1 MNALVKPE
9 AEYEVETMPDA
20 GTLAAL
26 QGAEINQQIATAR
39 AYPRSIKAFH
49 NQALEL
55 ATLSEGVAL
64 ECMYSVP
71 RGGKKITGPSA
82 RLAEIIASCW
92 GNCRYAARVVE
103 EQKDFI
109 VAQGVFHDL
118 EKNALVSFE
127 VKRRIV
133 DKYGKRFD
141 VDMIAVTG
149 NAACSIALRNA
160 VFKGVPKAL
169 WVDVY
174 DRAVETAIGKNL
186 PMAKRREMAVEYF
199 TKAGATKEQIFKV
212 LDVAA
217 ESEITMDDLV
227 WMTGVRAAI
236 KEGEYTLESVFSDK
250 AEARGSSGRVLNMA
264 TGKYE
269 EEGEAIEVEKP
280 KQKAARKPAAKKEA
294 KPAAPPPP
302 PEPEVIEAEIVEE
315 DVSENEPSEEGEKID
330 MPDKPP
336 LDIDAAT
343 ENPGK
348 WVDTFIAYYEALP
361 EDMEDAFM
369 LETDYIRKQ
378 IRKLDQMGSYQKMA
392 AAIASK

>member
-55 ATLSEGVAL
+55 ATLSESVAL

-127 VKRRIV
+127 VKRRIT
-133 DKYGKRFD
+133 DSNGRRYNA
-141 VDMIAVTG
+141 DMIAVTG

-174 DRAVETAIGKNL
+174 DRAVETAIGKNV
-186 PMAKRREMAVEYF
+186 PMSQRRAAAVEYF
-199 TKAGATKEQIFKV
+199 TKAGATKEQVFKV
-212 LDVAA
+212 LEVAD
-217 ESEITMDDLV
+217 ESEITMDHLV

-236 KEGEYTLESVFSDK
+236 KEGEYTIESVFSDK
-250 AEARGSSGRVLNMA
+250 AEPAGSSGRILDMA
-264 TGKYE
+264 TGKYVD
-269 EEGEAIEVEKP
+269 EGAAPEAP
-280 KQKAARKPAAKKEA
+280 KQKAARKPAAKKEP

-302 PEPEVIEAEIVEE
+302 PPPEVIEAEVVEE
-315 DVSENEPSEEGEKID
+315 EEASEEGEKVD
-330 MPDKPP
+330 MPEKPP

-348 WVDTFIAYYEALP
+348 WVDSFIAYYEALP
-361 EDMEDAFM
+361 ESEEDAFM

-378 IRKLDQMGSYQKMA
+378 IRKIDQMGSYQKMA

>member
-1 MNALVKPE
+1 
-9 AEYEVETMPDA
+9 
-20 GTLAAL
+20 
-26 QGAEINQQIATAR
+26 
-39 AYPRSIKAFH
+39 
-49 NQALEL
+49 
-55 ATLSEGVAL
+55 
-64 ECMYSVP
+64 MYSVP

-174 DRAVETAIGKNL
+174 DRAVETAIGKNV

-269 EEGEAIEVEKP
+269 EEGEAVEVAPPKEKAP
-280 KQKAARKPAAKKEA
+280 RKPAAKKEA

-302 PEPEVIEAEIVEE
+302 PPVQDAVIISDASDEAEKVNTN
-315 DVSENEPSEEGEKID
+315 DVGWTPHEFELPE
-330 MPDKPP
+330 KPP
-336 LDIDAAT
+336 LDIDVAA

-348 WVDTFIAYYEALP
+348 WVDSFIAYYEALP
-361 EDMEDAFM
+361 EEMEDAFM

-378 IRKLDQMGSYQKMA
+378 IRKLDQMGSYQRMA